1 MVTTWN
7 TPWINRWCRCVAS
20 VQVLK
25 SDDGSSGSFNTR
37 SSVRHRLSS
46 TSREAR
52 PRHSR
57 RVSGVTWRN
66 EATRR
71 LRVVAWQ
78 FVLLLRAVSW
88 KPETHKILWGFLP
101 GLYLN
106 LNPNGMFI
114 RSLYCAALWLCSACL
129 KTIVFYQTHRYWSRW
144 NLVLLNLLSFPLIS
158 LSFSLSLFL
167 SLPHTHTLNYLES
180 TIFSLKV
187 TQKCICY
194 WRRLVRLQQFI
205 SVYPLLKTAA
215 VSCLKMCQTVFGTSC
230 VIIQHTKKKKSVKL
244 FQTFCCCVHVFP
256 RLYFCLLQRFLSA
269 LVFIYM
275 QGASA
280 CVFVLIVFAVERFVK
295 RTMHNSLIRGSLAP
309 SLVKPI
315 RAAAW
320 TCPSLHCS
328 VIHNVVRA
336 WVSACALPTSV
347 NEVCFYVF
355 IVVSE

>member
-1 MVTTWN
+1 MAHGDNMKHTLDQQVTPVCRVRPGAEERRWFVRIFQHSLMCS
-7 TPWINRWCRCVAS
+7 PW
-20 VQVLK
+20 
-25 SDDGSSGSFNTR
+25 
-37 SSVRHRLSS
+37 LSS
-46 TSREAR
+46 TSREAC

-57 RVSGVTWRN
+57 RVSGVMWRN
-66 EATRR
+66 EATRW
-71 LRVVAWQ
+71 LRVAARQ

-101 GLYLN
+101 GIYLN

-187 TQKCICY
+187 TQKCICL

-230 VIIQHTKKKKSVKL
+230 VIIQHKKKQKKNKQLNSSKL
-244 FQTFCCCVHVFP
+244 FVVVCMFFHD
-256 RLYFCLLQRFLSA
+256 
-269 LVFIYM
+269 FI
-275 QGASA
+275 S
-280 CVFVLIVFAVERFVK
+280 
-295 RTMHNSLIRGSLAP
+295 
-309 SLVKPI
+309 
-315 RAAAW
+315 
-320 TCPSLHCS
+320 
-328 VIHNVVRA
+328 
-336 WVSACALPTSV
+336 
-347 NEVCFYVF
+347 VCFS
-355 IVVSE
+355 VSCRR